1 MGSISVNYDE
11 TDVAK
16 LLDSIIK
23 HPNKEEFVNL
33 LTPMLCKSSNAVNL
47 FFKLA
52 IGNKLPEVFPTGT
65 ICKISI
71 KNVVY
76 NDIERQKLQEQYGD
90 TDGKMIV
97 TIKQFRGFDEWSPY
111 TIEFKKPNGDLD
123 TTYVAVEY
131 LEVIEEF

>member
-1 MGSISVNYDE
+1 MGIISVNYNE

-16 LLDSIIK
+16 LLNSIIK
-23 HPNKEEFVNL
+23 HSNKEEFVNL

-52 IGNKLPEVFPTGT
+52 IGNKLPEVFPVGT

-71 KNVVY
+71 NHVVY
-76 NDIERQKLQEQYGD
+76 NDLERIKLQEQYGD

-97 TIKQFRGFDEWSPY
+97 TIKDFRGFDEWSPY
-111 TIEFKKPNGDLD
+111 TIEFKKPNGVLD
-123 TTYVAVEY
+123 TTYVAAEY